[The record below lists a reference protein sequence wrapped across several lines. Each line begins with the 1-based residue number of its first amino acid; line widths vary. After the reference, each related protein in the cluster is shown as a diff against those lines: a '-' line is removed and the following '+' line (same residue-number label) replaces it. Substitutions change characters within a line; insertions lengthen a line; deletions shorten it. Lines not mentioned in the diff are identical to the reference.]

1 MKTDEFSDAI
11 RRKLDSVSPPFQEK
25 KWVQFQQFMHRA
37 GFPPS
42 VWQRPHQW
50 WQPAL
55 SAATVA
61 GLVVASVWQYQANKT
76 LNQHVQTL
84 TQSIDRLEKAQTS
97 LQQSVMQLSQ
107 VPTRPD
113 TIYVVQ
119 QRGHYGNAS
128 LTYTAKPPR
137 LAPQLAQ
144 TDSRNANRTASVRAV
159 DRPQSVPAD
168 APVVG
173 YRPQPERQ
181 LARQATGQ
189 DAQARDPAIPDPVPK
204 AAGAPVSPA
213 ETRLATGRRTG
224 QPTVPGSIDKS
235 KNQPNSLD
243 VSPAYDN
250 TRYVPSTAQTA
261 PKNNVNTS
269 QSAIYTI
276 AEATTKLVAQPI
288 PQAVPQVIEP
298 INPVGITLNTEA
310 LETSWASHL
319 RRVRYRSPYAAAAAP
334 ANRPTP
340 SAIQWRLG
348 IGGDVGTEQSALSVN
363 TEAVIGHW
371 TVSAG
376 IGQATWRGDAF
387 QTEAQFT
394 EKTRRNFRNQYPN
407 DAPSPPTAAVPR
419 PAVDISRSGRAL
431 LIPLQVGYRLAVGKQ
446 VQLTPFVGL
455 NLSLN
460 AAETIHFDYERPLL
474 RPPRDPDDVRQ
485 RLNVNRPLNWY
496 SSWTVGFSA
505 ERRWSH
511 FVGQLSPFA
520 AVPLAVS
527 EPSLNTASVGL
538 RVRLYYQF

>member
-11 RRKLDSVSPPFQEK
+11 RQKLDSVSPPFQEK
-25 KWVQFQQFMHRA
+25 KWVQFQQFMYQA

-42 VWQRPHQW
+42 VWQSPRQW

-61 GLVVASVWQYQANKT
+61 GLVVASVWQYQANKA

-97 LQQSVMQLSQ
+97 LQRSVIELSQ
-107 VPTRPD
+107 VPARPD

-119 QRGHYGNAS
+119 QRDHYGTAS
-128 LTYTAKPPR
+128 LTYAVKPPR

-144 TDSRNANRTASVRAV
+144 TDNRNANRTESVRAV
-159 DRPQSVPAD
+159 DQPQSLPGD

-173 YRPQPERQ
+173 YRPQPDRQ
-181 LARQATGQ
+181 LARQSAGQ
-189 DAQARDPAIPDPVPK
+189 DSQAHRPAIRDPVPK
-204 AAGAPVSPA
+204 PVSPA
-213 ETRLATGRRTG
+213 ETRLATDRRTG
-224 QPTVPGSIDKS
+224 QPIVPGSIDKL
-235 KNQPNSLD
+235 NDQPNSLN

-250 TRYVPSTAQTA
+250 TRYVHSPTKTV
-261 PKNNVNTS
+261 PKNNVNTLQIDTYAAAEVAS
-269 QSAIYTI
+269 QP
-276 AEATTKLVAQPI
+276 VVQPI

-310 LETSWASHL
+310 LETSWASRL
-319 RRVRYRSPYAAAAAP
+319 RRVRYRSPYTPTVVTTAAP

-340 SAIQWRLG
+340 SAIEWRLG
-348 IGGDVGTEQSALSVN
+348 IGGDIGTEQSALSVN

-371 TVSAG
+371 AISAG
-376 IGQATWRGDAF
+376 IGQAIWRGDAF

-394 EKTRRNFRNQYPN
+394 QKTRRDFRNQYPN
-407 DAPSPPTAAVPR
+407 DTPFPPTAAVPR
-419 PAVDISRSGRAL
+419 PAVDIIRSGRAL

-446 VQLTPFVGL
+446 VRLTPFVGL

-460 AAETIHFDYERPLL
+460 ASETIHFDYERPLL

-485 RLNVNRPLNWY
+485 RLNVSRPLDWY

-505 ERRWSH
+505 ERQWGH
-511 FVGQLSPFA
+511 FVGQLSPLA
-520 AVPLAVS
+520 AVPLTVS
-527 EPSLNTASVGL
+527 GPSLNTASVGL
-538 RVRLYYQF
+538 RARLYYQF